1 MKNYYVSQDYI
12 GKTHRV
18 SLDPYSLFLTKIRN
32 QLACLNEFQIRKRI
46 APNKVN
52 KYTLY
57 LGTAFK
63 YNKTN
68 CDVEKITKNMLD
80 KFIS

>member
-1 MKNYYVSQDYI
+1 MKNYYLSQDYF

-18 SLDPYSLFLTKIRN
+18 SLNPYNLFLTKVRN
-32 QLACLNEFQIRKRI
+32 QLACLDQFQIRKRI

>member
-1 MKNYYVSQDYI
+1 MKKYYYSQDYF
-12 GKTHRV
+12 GKTHKV
-18 SLDPYSLFLTKIRN
+18 SLDPYNLFLTKIRN
-32 QLACLNEFQIRKRI
+32 QLACLDQFQIRKRI

-57 LGTAFK
+57 LGTAYK
-63 YNKTN
+63 HNKN
-68 CDVEKITKNMLD
+68 IDIEKITKNMLD

>member
-1 MKNYYVSQDYI
+1 MKNYFISQDYF
-12 GKTHRV
+12 GKTHKV
-18 SLDPYSLFLTKIRN
+18 SLDPYNLFLTKVRN
-32 QLACLNEFQIRKRI
+32 ELACLDQFEIRKRI
-46 APNKVN
+46 APNKIN

-63 YNKTN
+63 HNKN
-68 CDVEKITKNMLD
+68 IDVELTTKKMLD

>member
-1 MKNYYVSQDYI
+1 MKNYFVSKDYF

-18 SLDPYSLFLTKIRN
+18 SLDPYNLFLTKVRN
-32 QLACLNEFQIRKRI
+32 QLACLDQFQIRKRI
-46 APNKVN
+46 APNKIN

>member
-1 MKNYYVSQDYI
+1 MKNAYRSDEYDTDNWIS
-12 GKTHRV
+12 KN
-18 SLDPYSLFLTKIRN
+18 PYHLFLTKIRN
-32 QLACLNEFQIRKRI
+32 QLACLDQFQIRKRI

-63 YNKTN
+63 HNEN
-68 CDVEKITKNMLD
+68 IDVELITKKMLD

>member
-1 MKNYYVSQDYI
+1 MKNYYLSRDYF
-12 GKTHRV
+12 GKTHKV
-18 SLDPYSLFLTKIRN
+18 SLDAYYSFLTKVRN
-32 QLACLNEFQIRKRI
+32 HLACLDQFEIRKRI

-63 YNKTN
+63 YNKN

>member
-1 MKNYYVSQDYI
+1 MKNYYLSQDYF
-12 GKTHRV
+12 GKTHKE
-18 SLDPYSLFLTKIRN
+18 SLDPYNLFLTKVRN
-32 QLACLNEFQIRKRI
+32 QLACLDQFEIRKRI

-68 CDVEKITKNMLD
+68 CNVEKITKNMLD

>member
-1 MKNYYVSQDYI
+1 MKNYYLSQDYF
-12 GKTHRV
+12 GKTHKV
-18 SLDPYSLFLTKIRN
+18 SLDPYNLFLIKVRN
-32 QLACLNEFQIRKRI
+32 QLACLDEFKIRKRI

-52 KYTLY
+52 KYTLN

-63 YNKTN
+63 YNKN

>member
-1 MKNYYVSQDYI
+1 MKNYYLTQDYFC
-12 GKTHRV
+12 KTHKI
-18 SLDPYSLFLTKIRN
+18 SLDPYNLFLTKVRN
-32 QLACLNEFQIRKRI
+32 QLACLDQFEIRKRI

-57 LGTAFK
+57 LNTAFK
-63 YNKTN
+63 YNKN

>member
-1 MKNYYVSQDYI
+1 MKNAYRSDEYFS
-12 GKTHRV
+12 GKYWI
-18 SLDPYSLFLTKIRN
+18 SKNPYHLFLTKVRN
-32 QLACLNEFQIRKRI
+32 HLACLDQFEIRKRI

-63 YNKTN
+63 YNKN
-68 CDVEKITKNMLD
+68 CDIEKITKNMLD

>member
-1 MKNYYVSQDYI
+1 MKNYFVSQDYF
-12 GKTHRV
+12 GKPHRV
-18 SLDPYSLFLTKIRN
+18 SLDPYNLFLTKIRN
-32 QLACLNEFQIRKRI
+32 QLACLDQFQIRKRI
-46 APNKVN
+46 APNKIN

-63 YNKTN
+63 HNKN
-68 CDVEKITKNMLD
+68 IDVELITKKMLD

>member
-1 MKNYYVSQDYI
+1 M
-12 GKTHRV
+12 GL
-18 SLDPYSLFLTKIRN
+18 LD
-32 QLACLNEFQIRKRI
+32 QFQIRKRI
-46 APNKVN
+46 APNKIN

-63 YNKTN
+63 HNEN
-68 CDVEKITKNMLD
+68 IDVELITKKMLD